1 MLDILNES
9 VFNGTSSP
17 QFRLSGSD
25 LPSISMNQVQ
35 VERASQTTNYNYN
48 NIKMSEPRKCPGC
61 SSTRFK
67 KDISTALGDLSCLEC
82 GMVFE
87 ENPIVSEVQF
97 GESSSGAATVQGAM
111 VGADQARASHG
122 PRNALES
129 REQTILNAKQQ
140 IKRLAQSMGIAD
152 FVSEAAT
159 GWFKLALFQNFVQ
172 GRRSQNVLAA
182 CLYVACR
189 HEKTSHLLIDFS
201 SRLQIS
207 VYSLGAT
214 YLKLVRALQIQ
225 KMPLAEP
232 SFFIQHFADR
242 LELGNQTPKIVH
254 DATQLALRMAS
265 DWIKEGR
272 RPAGI
277 AGACILLASRM
288 NNMQRSHSEVVAV
301 AHVGEETIQKRLNE
315 FKKTTSARLTVEVFR
330 ESEDTHDSKPP
341 SFQKNRRIEL
351 KVQAYLKERQTVL
364 ERYRDMAKNKKLYS
378 KLNVSLRND
387 TDEAERE
394 ENPSKELV
402 EGAPNAEGD
411 AESAAAVSKG
421 AFATAEGDENH
432 NEASS
437 TVPQAEKSPG
447 ENDKKPTS
455 SELEREDSS
464 DVELE
469 EVEDNG
475 KEDPL
480 FVPSTYVARRRT
492 RRQANRSA
500 ASGQS
505 PEAPLERFEDARN
518 DVSTPPTLAELD
530 FQENGAIASL
540 NEEEEEERTERS
552 RRRAARRPAARR
564 IAVEETSDSEVKRH
578 VRTKKKRN
586 TRDALLKAVL
596 NEGTLTEDQ
605 LEIALDKILTSQRQR
620 YGLPQGEEEHRN
632 GDEVEIEVMI
642 EKNRPQNLA
651 DNLPTT
657 HHILSKVS
665 DEQELC
671 SDDDINN
678 EFEDIRLSEEDA
690 RQKERIWI
698 SLHHEF
704 LIAQEKKKLKR
715 EADEL
720 TGNTSGTTR
729 KKRKSKD
736 SQIDPVIN
744 QAVVGAIHLI
754 GEDGKPITPA
764 ESTRQ
769 YLQKKSFS
777 KKINYDSI
785 TLLFGSLGSNED

>member
-1 MLDILNES
+1 MRI
-9 VFNGTSSP
+9 SP
-17 QFRLSGSD
+17 
-25 LPSISMNQVQ
+25 
-35 VERASQTTNYNYN
+35 TNYN
-48 NIKMSEPRKCPGC
+48 NITMSEPRRCRGC
-61 SSTRFK
+61 SSTEFK
-67 KDISTALGDLSCLEC
+67 KDMSTALGDLSCLKC

-97 GESSSGAATVQGAM
+97 GESSSGAATVHGAM

-140 IKRLAQSMGIAD
+140 LKRLAQSMGIAE
-152 FVSEAAT
+152 FVSDSAT
-159 GWFKLALFQNFVQ
+159 RWFKLALFQNFVQ

-189 HEKTSHLLIDFS
+189 QEKTSHLLIDFS

-225 KMPLAEP
+225 GMPLAEP

-242 LELGNQTPKIVH
+242 LELGNQTSKIVH

-330 ESEDTHDSKPP
+330 ESEDTYDSKPP

-351 KVQAYLKERQTVL
+351 KVQAYLQERQKVL
-364 ERYRDMAKNKKLYS
+364 EKYRDMAKNKQLYS
-378 KLNVSLRND
+378 GLNVSLR
-387 TDEAERE
+387 E
-394 ENPSKELV
+394 ETEGEEDPSKEV
-402 EGAPNAEGD
+402 GEGTQNGEDGTERAPAGLKERD
-411 AESAAAVSKG
+411 ESIYQAPS
-421 AFATAEGDENH
+421 ATSQSEN
-432 NEASS
+432 NKPDS
-437 TVPQAEKSPG
+437 G
-447 ENDKKPTS
+447 E
-455 SELEREDSS
+455 LDSS
-464 DVELE
+464 DEDVEE
-469 EVEDNG
+469 PEDNV

-480 FVPSTYVARRRT
+480 FVPSTPVRRR
-492 RRQANRSA
+492 RRPLQISEALLASIESA
-500 ASGQS
+500 
-505 PEAPLERFEDARN
+505 REDA
-518 DVSTPPTLAELD
+518 STPPTLAELD
-530 FQENGAIASL
+530 FRENGGNAAL
-540 NEEEEEERTERS
+540 NGNNDDEGEEKEEEERNTRL
-552 RRRAARRPAARR
+552 RRRSARRSEPRHEIVEQMEAR
-564 IAVEETSDSEVKRH
+564 EERRKVRAEKR
-578 VRTKKKRN
+578 RTV
-586 TRDALLKAVL
+586 RDALLKAVL

-605 LEIALDKILTSQRQR
+605 LEKALDKILTSQRQR
-620 YGLPQGEEEHRN
+620 YGLPQQEGEAS
-632 GDEVEIEVMI
+632 GDEGELEVMI
-642 EKNRPQNLA
+642 EKNRPKNLA

-657 HHILSKVS
+657 LHILSRVS
-665 DEQELC
+665 DDQELC

-678 EFEDIRLSEEDA
+678 EFEDIKLSEEDA

-704 LIAQEKKKLKR
+704 LIAQERKKLKR

-744 QAVVGAIHLI
+744 QAVVGAIQLI

-785 TLLFGSLGSNED
+785 TLLFGSLGSNEE